1 MINLDERVFVYL
13 VTMPNKAKAVT
24 VLSGVD
30 EYTVYI
36 NNTLNCEMRLQ
47 AYKHEMEH
55 IANKDYEHFYDVN
68 VLEHFRP

>member
-24 VLSGVD
+24 V
-30 EYTVYI
+30 YTVYI
-36 NNTLNCEMRLQ
+36 NNTLNCEMQLQ